1 MNKGHSKN
9 WLNLLISLM
18 LVLILTLPA
27 LAAPLDIGESE
38 QVAAVI
44 AEEPEPISNDE
55 QPQDTVQEEQ
65 VTEPTLEPTE
75 PPTAKYEI
83 QTKTPEGWYAN
94 RAVMELTIVDLGGTG
109 WENVCVIMQRGE
121 AKITLVDG
129 LLSSGH
135 LWIDLL
141 DNCII
146 KVEVT
151 DPYDKKH
158 DKDVTISCFDKVIPN
173 LTASVVGETLYVE
186 ANDAHSGIAAVQ
198 VNGTTYTA
206 LTNGKLEIALRA
218 YADAYEQ
225 LLVQAVDSVG
235 NVSKAIA
242 VANPFYKDNATPS
255 PVSTATPAPAPTA
268 TPKPTPKPTKKPPSG
283 GGGSSS
289 NGNNGNTTTATAT
302 PTVVPTTVPAP
313 AQEPVIIPAPIV
325 ISQPL
330 PTIETG
336 VGFNQNGNSVT
347 RDLLYDKHTNKQFI
361 AIETRGGDVFY
372 IVIDYDKP
380 LDDKGEQFETYF
392 LNLVDSRDM
401 LDIVGES
408 EAREPE
414 IVYVTPEP
422 TVQPPPAPVVVTE
435 PETQDTNGSNMG
447 MLGIAALLTAD
458 RKSTRL
464 NSSH

>member
-1 MNKGHSKN
+1 
-9 WLNLLISLM
+9 
-18 LVLILTLPA
+18 
-27 LAAPLDIGESE
+27 
-38 QVAAVI
+38 
-44 AEEPEPISNDE
+44 
-55 QPQDTVQEEQ
+55 
-65 VTEPTLEPTE
+65 
-75 PPTAKYEI
+75 
-83 QTKTPEGWYAN
+83 
-94 RAVMELTIVDLGGTG
+94 
-109 WENVCVIMQRGE
+109 MQRGE

-151 DPYDKKH
+151 DPYSKKH
-158 DKDVTISCFDKVIPN
+158 DKDVTISCFDKTIPN
-173 LTASVVGETLYVE
+173 LTASVVGETLYIE
-186 ANDAHSGIAAVQ
+186 ANDAQSGIAAVQ
-198 VNGTTYTA
+198 VNGTIYTA
-206 LTNGKLEIALRA
+206 LTDGKLEIALRA

-225 LLVQAVDSVG
+225 LLVQAVDNVG

-255 PVSTATPAPAPTA
+255 PIPTATPAPAPTA

-283 GGGSSS
+283 SGGSSS
-289 NGNNGNTTTATAT
+289 NGNNGNTATTTATS
-302 PTVVPTTVPAP
+302 TVVPTTVPAP
-313 AQEPVIIPAPIV
+313 TQEPVIIPAPIV
-325 ISQPL
+325 ITQPL

-361 AIETRGGDVFY
+361 AVETRGGDVFY

-401 LDIVGES
+401 LDIVGDS
-408 EAREPE
+408 EPREPE

-422 TVQPPPAPVVVTE
+422 TVQPPPAPVIVTE
-435 PETQDTNGSNMG
+435 PEKQDGNNGNMG
-447 MLGIAALLTAD
+447 MLGIAALLAAGGGALWFFKL
-458 RKSTRL
+458 RKPAAKAKSPYSDYGLDDDEDDEEEETI
-464 NSSH
+464 NEDE